1 MSGLR
6 NYFDDQETFREIA
19 MFNVAQGVGK
29 DADEVM
35 RLAKNYDVK
44 KRLGLLLF
52 DIEAEPGAIEDARE
66 ALIQLTAIEQNV
78 APELCARAFDISE
91 MLIRW
96 ETADAQA

>member
-1 MSGLR
+1 
-6 NYFDDQETFREIA
+6 
-19 MFNVAQGVGK
+19 MFNVAQGFGK
-29 DADEVM
+29 DTDEVM
-35 RLAKNYDVK
+35 RVAKNPGVK

-52 DIEAEPGAIEDARE
+52 DMEAEPGEVEDARE

-78 APELCARAFDISE
+78 APEICARAFDISE